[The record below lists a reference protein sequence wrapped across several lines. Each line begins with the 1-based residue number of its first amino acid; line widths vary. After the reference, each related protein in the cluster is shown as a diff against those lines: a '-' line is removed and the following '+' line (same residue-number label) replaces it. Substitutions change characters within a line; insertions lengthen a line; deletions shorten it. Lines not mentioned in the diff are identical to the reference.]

1 LPPTSVRALNNGLAG
16 DATPCQIYLDAQ
28 TTSLPI
34 RSVVVAGGGRSR
46 KERVTPSS
54 FRSFQASS
62 SLSALGIGSDR
73 EEGKSFM
80 AVLVLNSSL
89 QPLSVIPER
98 RLIVLLS
105 KQKVTFV
112 DDSVRQLIEE
122 SIQARR
128 LELERPVIVQ
138 LLANVRIPRIALQPT
153 RSNILLRDEESCQY
167 CGKRSRELTLDHV
180 VPRSRGGQST
190 WENLVA
196 SCKACNGKKGNRLPK
211 EVNMRLLRQ
220 PRPLTQE
227 YAGFFLLR
235 YPKLREAYEEFLLS
249 AQRGISHGL
258 SA

>member
-1 LPPTSVRALNNGLAG
+1 MGRRWMPGRAPLTWTCNTLPPLSIWSSSQAAVEAEGL
-16 DATPCQIYLDAQ
+16 
-28 TTSLPI
+28 
-34 RSVVVAGGGRSR
+34 GRS
-46 KERVTPSS
+46 PSLITH
-54 FRSFQASS
+54 FTLLPRCLF
-62 SLSALGIGSDR
+62 LFSAFDR

-80 AVLVLNSSL
+80 PVLVLNSSL

-138 LLANVRIPRIALQPT
+138 LLANVRIPRMALQPT
-153 RSNILLRDEESCQY
+153 RVNILLRDDETCQY
-167 CGKRSRELTLDHV
+167 CGKHTRELTLDHV

-196 SCKACNGKKGNRLPK
+196 CCRPCNGRKGNRLLK

-220 PRPLTQE
+220 PRPLKQE

-249 AQRGISHGL
+249 AQVGRSH
-258 SA
+258 SMS

>member
-1 LPPTSVRALNNGLAG
+1 
-16 DATPCQIYLDAQ
+16 
-28 TTSLPI
+28 
-34 RSVVVAGGGRSR
+34 
-46 KERVTPSS
+46 
-54 FRSFQASS
+54 
-62 SLSALGIGSDR
+62 
-73 EEGKSFM
+73 M
-80 AVLVLNSSL
+80 AVLVLNSSF

-138 LLANVRIPRIALQPT
+138 LLANVRVPRLVLQPT
-153 RSNILLRDEESCQY
+153 RANILLRDDETCQY
-167 CGKRSRELTLDHV
+167 CGKHTRDLTLDHV
-180 VPRSRGGQST
+180 IPRSRGGKGT

-196 SCKACNGKKGNRLPK
+196 SCKICNGKKGNRLLK
-211 EVNMRLLRQ
+211 ESNMRLLRQ

-249 AQRGISHGL
+249 AQSGVSQSL

>member
-1 LPPTSVRALNNGLAG
+1 
-16 DATPCQIYLDAQ
+16 
-28 TTSLPI
+28 
-34 RSVVVAGGGRSR
+34 
-46 KERVTPSS
+46 
-54 FRSFQASS
+54 
-62 SLSALGIGSDR
+62 
-73 EEGKSFM
+73 M

-98 RLIVLLS
+98 RLVVLLS

-112 DDSVRQLIEE
+112 DESVRQLIEE

-138 LLANVRIPRIALQPT
+138 LLANVRVPRLALQPT
-153 RSNILLRDEESCQY
+153 RSNILLRDDETCQY

-180 VPRSRGGQST
+180 IPRSRGGTGT

-196 SCKACNGKKGNRLPK
+196 SCKSCNGKKGNRLLK

-227 YAGFFLLR
+227 YAGIFLLR
-235 YPKLREAYEEFLLS
+235 YPRLREAYEQFLLS
-249 AQRGISHGL
+249 AQGGNMQRQEW

>member
-1 LPPTSVRALNNGLAG
+1 
-16 DATPCQIYLDAQ
+16 
-28 TTSLPI
+28 
-34 RSVVVAGGGRSR
+34 
-46 KERVTPSS
+46 
-54 FRSFQASS
+54 
-62 SLSALGIGSDR
+62 
-73 EEGKSFM
+73 M

-89 QPLSVIPER
+89 QPLSVITER

-112 DDSVRQLIEE
+112 DDEVRQLIEE

-138 LLANVRIPRIALQPT
+138 LLANIRIPRLALQPT
-153 RSNILLRDEESCQY
+153 RANIMLRDEETCQY
-167 CGKRSRELTLDHV
+167 CGKHTRELTLDHV

-196 SCKACNGKKGNRLPK
+196 SCKACNGKKGNRLLK
-211 EVNMRLLRQ
+211 DVHMHLLRQ

-249 AQRGISHGL
+249 AQVARSHSL